1 MLIDHNQGRTATAKP
16 FLRAGCAAADRRLN
30 TGALFTVKRA
40 WWGSGYAANGAIGV
54 GGNMTELRF
63 IAEARKIIDAI
74 EQTQAE
80 NLDRAAEQYAETI
93 ASDGLV
99 HLYGGGHSRMGVEE
113 TFPRIGSI
121 VGFHPISELAITF
134 YTNVVGPMGLRQA
147 LFLER
152 VDGYGEA
159 ILQNYDFG
167 PHDCLVVFSSTG
179 INNVALDIALGG
191 KQRGLPVVAITSV
204 AHQMATES
212 RHPSGKRLREVSDI
226 TIDNCTP
233 PGDAMVMVDGCDYPV
248 SPGSTVA
255 TATIVQT
262 LNALAAERLIAR
274 GHKPLILGSPHF
286 VGDPRAAQNLED
298 YYAETKRRFHKV

>member
-1 MLIDHNQGRTATAKP
+1 MST
-16 FLRAGCAAADRRLN
+16 
-30 TGALFTVKRA
+30 
-40 WWGSGYAANGAIGV
+40 
-54 GGNMTELRF
+54 LRF

-74 EQTQAE
+74 EQTQAD
-80 NLDRAAEQYAETI
+80 NLDRAADQYAETI
-93 ASDGLV
+93 SHDGLV

-159 ILQNYDFG
+159 ILSNYDFG
-167 PHDCLVVFSSTG
+167 AHDCLVVFSSTG
-179 INNVALDIALGG
+179 INNVALEIALGG
-191 KQRGLPVVAITSV
+191 KRRGLPVIAITSV
-204 AHQMATES
+204 AHQMATTS
-212 RHPSGKRLREVSDI
+212 RHPSGKRLSEIADI

-233 PGDAMVMVDGCDYPV
+233 PGDATVMVEGCDLPV

-255 TATIVQT
+255 AATIVQT
-262 LNALAAERLIAR
+262 LNALTAEKLVAR
-274 GHKPLILGSPHF
+274 GYKPLILGSPHF
-286 VGDPRAAQNLED
+286 VGDPNAATNLEA